1 MGGGLRAR
9 GEGRGLKGVGIVVGG
24 LGGII
29 RYIGEL

>member
-1 MGGGLRAR
+1 MGGGVK
-9 GEGRGLKGVGIVVGG
+9 GRGLRGVGIVVGG